1 MTNTIALSGLIGS
14 ALLLPALAMAGPQDI
29 SSEAR
34 SVMERS
40 FAAKGQAGMD
50 RLEQD
55 DIQRA
60 CSKTPDAEPPG
71 FDETEQMMAL
81 EAASIRYPE
90 NGALSGDWQ
99 EGEKIAQ
106 YGRGMQFSDDPAARV
121 GGNCYACHQLSKTE
135 VAYGTIG
142 PSLYQY
148 GTLRGND
155 PETLRTT
162 YAKIYNPQAFLP
174 CSNMPRFGHK
184 GILTQE
190 QIGHLVALL
199 HDPDSPVNA
208 E

>member
-1 MTNTIALSGLIGS
+1 MTRTIALAGLIGS
-14 ALLLPALAMAGPQDI
+14 AVLLPALALAGPQDI
-29 SSEAR
+29 SGEAR

-40 FAAKGQAGMD
+40 FSAKGQAGMD

-55 DIQRA
+55 EVQQA
-60 CSKTPDAEPPG
+60 CSRTPDAEPLSMEEE
-71 FDETEQMMAL
+71 DRLMAR
-81 EAASIRYPE
+81 EAAAIRYPADD
-90 NGALSGDWQ
+90 NFAGDWK

-106 YGRGMQFSDDPAARV
+106 YGRGLQFSDDPAARV

-142 PSLYQY
+142 PSLHQY
-148 GTLRGND
+148 GALRGND
-155 PETLRTT
+155 PETVRNT
-162 YAKIYNPQAFLP
+162 YAKIYNPQATMP

-190 QIGHLVALL
+190 QIRHLVALL
-199 HDPDSPVNA
+199 HDPASPVNA